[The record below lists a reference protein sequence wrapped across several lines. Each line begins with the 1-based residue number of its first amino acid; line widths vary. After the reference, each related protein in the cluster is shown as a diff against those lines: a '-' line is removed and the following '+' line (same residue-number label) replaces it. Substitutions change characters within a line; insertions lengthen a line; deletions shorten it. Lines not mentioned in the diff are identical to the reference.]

1 MQISGSTYMEKAI
14 IKFSDIEI
22 EKQKLH
28 QHKRPI
34 LMKNIDINKI
44 EVYNKISATFVWTS
58 PENECIWKWF

>member
-1 MQISGSTYMEKAI
+1 MEKAI

-22 EKQKLH
+22 EKQKFH